1 MVKINMKSDM
11 EDITASGASV
21 LAFVSHPEDRESDL
35 AIFAVGEGNL
45 IGSIEDVMKGCGS
58 LVRQITADPDE
69 LQILAHFLS
78 RTLKKS
84 IIEESGH
91 DEVVK
96 KKIIRK
102 EES

>member
-1 MVKINMKSDM
+1 MVEINMKSDV
-11 EDITASGASV
+11 EDLTTSGASV
-21 LAFVSHPEDRESDL
+21 LAFVSHPENRDSDL
-35 AIFAVGEGNL
+35 GVYALGEGIL
-45 IGSIEDVMKGCGS
+45 IESIEDVMKGCGS

-78 RTLKKS
+78 RTLKKA
-84 IIEESGH
+84 IIEGSGH
-91 DEVVK
+91 DEVLK

>member
-11 EDITASGASV
+11 EDLTATGASV
-21 LAFVSHPEDRESDL
+21 LAFVSNPEDRESDL
-35 AIFAVGEGNL
+35 GIFAMGKGNL
-45 IGSIEDVMKGCGS
+45 IESIEDVMKGCGS
-58 LVRQITADPDE
+58 LVRQITTDPDE

-78 RTLKKS
+78 KELKKAVLQGT
-84 IIEESGH
+84 GH
-91 DEVVK
+91 DEVVQ

>member
-35 AIFAVGEGNL
+35 AIFAVGEGSL

-58 LVRQITADPDE
+58 LVRQIKADPNE

-84 IIEESGH
+84 INEGSGH
-91 DEVVK
+91 DEVVQ

>member
-11 EDITASGASV
+11 EDLTATGASV
-21 LAFVSHPEDRESDL
+21 LAFVSNPEDRESDL
-35 AIFAVGEGNL
+35 GIFAVGEGIL
-45 IGSIEDVMKGCGS
+45 IESIEDVMKGCGS

-78 RTLKKS
+78 RTLKKAV
-84 IIEESGH
+84 IEGSGH

>member
-11 EDITASGASV
+11 EDLTASGASV
-21 LAFVSHPEDRESDL
+21 LAFVSHPENRDSDL
-35 AIFAVGEGNL
+35 GVYAMGEGSL
-45 IGSIEDVMKGCGS
+45 IESIEDVMKGCGS
-58 LVRQITADPDE
+58 LVRQITTDPDE

-78 RTLKKS
+78 RTLKKA

-91 DEVVK
+91 DEVVQ

>member
-21 LAFVSHPEDRESDL
+21 LAFVSHSENRESDL

-78 RTLKKS
+78 RTLKKAV
-84 IIEESGH
+84 IEGSGH
-91 DEVVK
+91 DEVLK
-96 KKIIRK
+96 KKIFRE

>member
-1 MVKINMKSDM
+1 MVEINMKSNV
-11 EDITASGASV
+11 EDLTASGASV

-45 IGSIEDVMKGCGS
+45 IESIEDVMKGCGS
-58 LVRQITADPDE
+58 LVRQITTDPDE

-78 RTLKKS
+78 KELKKAVLQG
-84 IIEESGH
+84 SGH
-91 DEVVK
+91 DEVLK
-96 KKIIRK
+96 KKIFRE